1 MEDDILTIEE
11 VAKYLRV
18 SDRTVYDWAQKGE
31 IPAGKI
37 GTVWRFKKSEVENWV
52 NERLSSSSNTK
63 RTDASVQVK
72 NILSPDRVVFITQS
86 AKRDALTELA
96 NVLADAP
103 QVKRGDELLSEILK
117 REELMSTAV
126 GRGIAIPH
134 VRLSSVTDLVMAV
147 GVCRTPLSDFQT
159 VDDKPVNLLIMI
171 AAAYNQHTYYLQTIS
186 YFSAKLKSQEL
197 RDAIANAA
205 TEKEVYE
212 LLCAEL
218 RCHHLRFRELLK
230 RFVFEDDL
238 ISAGKNH
245 GGFSSCFFWFCRKT
259 VSVFSVQGVK
269 YIDRKLIVQ

>member
-37 GTVWRFKKSEVENWV
+37 GTVWRFKKSEVEKWV

-147 GVCRTPLSDFQT
+147 GVCRTPISDFQT

-212 LLCAEL
+212 LLCA
-218 RCHHLRFRELLK
+218 
-230 RFVFEDDL
+230 
-238 ISAGKNH
+238 
-245 GGFSSCFFWFCRKT
+245 
-259 VSVFSVQGVK
+259 
-269 YIDRKLIVQ
+269 